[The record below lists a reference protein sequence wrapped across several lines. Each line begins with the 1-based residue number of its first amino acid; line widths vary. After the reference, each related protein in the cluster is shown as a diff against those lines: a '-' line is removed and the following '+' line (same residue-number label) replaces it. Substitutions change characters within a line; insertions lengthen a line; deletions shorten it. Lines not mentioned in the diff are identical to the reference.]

1 MAVLVPVPE
10 APAAHGGDSL
20 TVAVRIK
27 PGSSRSRV
35 GGRYLG
41 PYGPAL
47 IIAVTAPPVD
57 GRATEAARRA
67 LAEALGVR
75 RGAVLLGAGAAS
87 RNKIFYVGGVSAEIT
102 RLLRQ
107 LRDG

>member
-1 MAVLVPVPE
+1 MPE
-10 APAAHGGDSL
+10 APTACGGDSL

-47 IIAVTAPPVD
+47 VIAVTTPPV
-57 GRATEAARRA
+57 GGQATEAARRA

-75 RGAVLLGAGAAS
+75 RRAVSLGAGAAS
-87 RNKIFYVGGVSAEIT
+87 RNKIFYVGGVGAEIT
-102 RLLRQ
+102 QTLHQ

>member
-1 MAVLVPVPE
+1 MPVPE
-10 APAAHGGDSL
+10 APDARASESL

-35 GGRYLG
+35 GGCYLG

-47 IIAVTAPPVD
+47 VIAVTAPPVD

-67 LAEALGVR
+67 LAEALGIR
-75 RGAVLLGAGAAS
+75 RAAVSLGVGTVS
-87 RNKIFYVGGVSAEIT
+87 RNKIFYVGGVGAEISEALH
-102 RLLRQ
+102 R

>member
-1 MAVLVPVPE
+1 MPVPE
-10 APAAHGGDSL
+10 APDAHGDEPL

-35 GGRYLG
+35 GGRYPG

-47 IIAVTAPPVD
+47 VIAVTAPPVD
-57 GRATEAARRA
+57 GRATEAALRV

-75 RGAVLLGAGAAS
+75 RRAVSLGAGAAS
-87 RNKIFYVGGVSAEIT
+87 RDKIFYVGGVSAEIAQT
-102 RLLRQ
+102 LHQ

>member
-1 MAVLVPVPE
+1 VPE
-10 APAAHGGDSL
+10 ASDARIDEAL

-35 GGRYLG
+35 GGRYMG

-47 IIAVTAPPVD
+47 VIAVTAPPVD

-67 LAEALGVR
+67 LAEAFGVR
-75 RGAVLLGAGAAS
+75 RAAVSLGAGAAS
-87 RNKIFYVGGVSAEIT
+87 RNKIFYVGGSGVEIT
-102 RLLRQ
+102 RTLHR